1 MDEFMCSDV
10 VRGRISGVD
19 DCRAKSA
26 GASMFKWFLGH
37 LVEAHFALFCSY
49 KYKDERRTIVAG
61 GHVLD
66 SEQVL
71 WSDERCFNAEQSTE
85 RLLAVHMV
93 LVVHVEGLCAEVRCV
108 GMGGGDGHGSF
119 CFVEFK
125 PGKGRGGGEVRCE
138 RYYVVGR
145 EQGVAAALQT

>member
-49 KYKDERRTIVAG
+49 KYKDERRTLVAG

-71 WSDERCFNAEQSTE
+71 RSNKRCLDAEQSAE
-85 RLLAVHMV
+85 RLLIAQMV
-93 LVVHVEGLCAEVRCV
+93 LVIVCGPCNEILLPR
-108 GMGGGDGHGSF
+108 
-119 CFVEFK
+119 
-125 PGKGRGGGEVRCE
+125 
-138 RYYVVGR
+138 RYVFW
-145 EQGVAAALQT
+145 TS

>member
-26 GASMFKWFLGH
+26 GASMFKWFIGH

-49 KYKDERRTIVAG
+49 KHKDEQRTIVAG

-71 WSDERCFNAEQSTE
+71 WSDERCFNAEQGME

-93 LVVHVEGLCAEVRCV
+93 LVVHVKGLCAGLQRDFIAETNCIAA
-108 GMGGGDGHGSF
+108 
-119 CFVEFK
+119 CFLRTFAK
-125 PGKGRGGGEVRCE
+125 HKKKH
-138 RYYVVGR
+138 
-145 EQGVAAALQT
+145 QKS

>member
-10 VRGRISGVD
+10 VRGRISSVD

-37 LVEAHFALFCSY
+37 LVEAHFALFCAY
-49 KYKDERRTIVAG
+49 KYKDERRTIVAE

-71 WSDERCFNAEQSTE
+71 WSDERCLDAEQSVE
-85 RLLAVHMV
+85 WLLVAQMV
-93 LVVHVEGLCAEVRCV
+93 LVDCVEGLCAVIRCV
-108 GMGGGDGHGSF
+108 GTFGMGGGDG
-119 CFVEFK
+119 
-125 PGKGRGGGEVRCE
+125 
-138 RYYVVGR
+138 Y
-145 EQGVAAALQT
+145 

>member
-26 GASMFKWFLGH
+26 GASTFKWFLGH
-37 LVEAHFALFCSY
+37 LVEAHFALFCAY
-49 KYKDERRTIVAG
+49 KYKDERRTIVAEG
-61 GHVLD
+61 RVLD

-71 WSDERCFNAEQSTE
+71 WSDERFFNAEQSTE

-93 LVVHVEGLCAEVRCV
+93 LVVHVEALCAEVRCV

-119 CFVEFK
+119 SFVEFK

-138 RYYVVGR
+138 QYYVVGSER
-145 EQGVAAALQT
+145 GVAGALQT